1 VKDVD
6 ENGGMT
12 MQRLFAKLGL
22 GESSQERN
30 RAQAAARKL
39 VAAAVFETDAPQAGN
54 DTMQADRWVSQ
65 PKAALQSLLNE
76 PDLVTPPPLDVIQQK
91 YGCFTEIFDS
101 AGYHESGALRVA
113 VKDVFAFD
121 GHRPTAGL
129 PSAPDWLA
137 LDPSP
142 AIQRILSAGGRIVGT
157 TKLSPW
163 CYLPI
168 EHNEFVAPPR
178 NSAGADLLVGGSSS
192 GSAVAVA
199 SGAVPVALGTDTGGS
214 VRIPAALCGVLGF
227 KPTAG
232 RIPLEG
238 VVPLGKTQD
247 TIGILARK
255 TEHLSNLF
263 AVLAN
268 DRAKFAGQ
276 AGSDL
281 GIAVPKAIFEHADPQ
296 IVAAAARAR
305 VQLSDAGYEV
315 AETLPLPLGALNAVA
330 GVITGHEAGQYHDD
344 GLVNRPDCYAPSVR
358 DRLLVGLSI
367 HSSEYRKALEI
378 RATLRHHVLS
388 RVFGTA
394 DFVMLPTV
402 NCFAPKVLPGDDPDP
417 AAISALSLELLSL
430 NRWVNLLGLP
440 AISIPLS
447 QPGALP
453 TSIQIV
459 GRPHSDE
466 RIIEIAGIFEQ
477 ATASSN

>member
-1 VKDVD
+1 MD
-6 ENGGMT
+6 
-12 MQRLFAKLGL
+12 RLFAKLGMS
-22 GESSQERN
+22 ESSQERN
-30 RAQAAARKL
+30 RALAAADKL
-39 VAAAVFETDAPQAGN
+39 VAAAVFEPDASQIGN
-54 DTMQADRWVSQ
+54 DMMQTDRWVSQ
-65 PKAALQSLLNE
+65 PKEPLQNFLKQ
-76 PDLVTPPPLDVIQQK
+76 PDIANPPPLDVIQQK
-91 YGCFTEIFDS
+91 YGCFKEIFES
-101 AGYHESGALRVA
+101 IGHHESDTLPVA

-129 PSAPDWLA
+129 SSAPDWLE

-142 AIQRILSAGGRIVGT
+142 VIQRILSAGGRIAGT

-168 EHNEFVAPPR
+168 EHNEFVAPPH
-178 NSAGADLLVGGSSS
+178 NPAGEDLLVGGSSS

-247 TIGILARK
+247 TIGILASK

-263 AVLAN
+263 SVLAN

-276 AGSDL
+276 PGSDL
-281 GIAVPKAIFEHADPQ
+281 GIAVPRAIFGHADPQ
-296 IVAAAARAR
+296 IVAAGARAR
-305 VQLSDAGYEV
+305 GQLSDAGYEV
-315 AETLPLPLGALNAVA
+315 TETVPLPLGALNAVA
-330 GVITGHEAGQYHDD
+330 GVITGHEAGEYHID

-367 HSSEYRKALEI
+367 HSSEYRKALEA

-394 DFVMLPTV
+394 DFIMLPTV

-440 AISIPLS
+440 ALSIPLS

-477 ATASSN
+477 TAASSN